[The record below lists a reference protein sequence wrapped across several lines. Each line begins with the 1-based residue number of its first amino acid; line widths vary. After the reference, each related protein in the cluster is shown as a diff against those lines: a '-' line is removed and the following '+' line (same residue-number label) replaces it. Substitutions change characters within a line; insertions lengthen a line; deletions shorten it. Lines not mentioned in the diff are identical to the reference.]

1 MLGRPST
8 HLFINR
14 SWPGTVPTLLAPL
27 AFTHA
32 SSSLWRQV
40 NSRIVHSRE
49 PAMGAEA
56 YAIDRLK
63 RVNRTVEH
71 HASRSQAAAQFEMSA
86 SSIAQ

>member
-1 MLGRPST
+1 
-8 HLFINR
+8 
-14 SWPGTVPTLLAPL
+14 
-27 AFTHA
+27 
-32 SSSLWRQV
+32 
-40 NSRIVHSRE
+40 
-49 PAMGAEA
+49 MGAEA